1 MFRAGVAHLVE
12 RNLAK
17 VQVVGSRPITRSKR
31 IEYLPELA
39 LLQSAQADKNPV
51 IPASGET
58 GFFVS
63 S

>member
-31 IEYLPELA
+31 IEYLPELT
-39 LLQSAQADKNPV
+39 LKKVLKQYKKPCY
-51 IPASGET
+51 P
-58 GFFVS
+58 GFG
-63 S
+63 

>member
-31 IEYLPELA
+31 IRYLPELA
-39 LLQSAQADKNPV
+39 LLQSAQADKKPCY
-51 IPASGET
+51 P
-58 GFFVS
+58 GFG
-63 S
+63 